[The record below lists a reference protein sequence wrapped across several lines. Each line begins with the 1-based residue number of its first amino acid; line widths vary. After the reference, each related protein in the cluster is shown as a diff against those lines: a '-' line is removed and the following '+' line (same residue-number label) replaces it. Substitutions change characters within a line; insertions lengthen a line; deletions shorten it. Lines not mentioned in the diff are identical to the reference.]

1 MSLRRPEEFGDIIEI
16 LASEKSLHIIGISK
30 KKKKYCKFDK
40 NVAMYIRNYIQK
52 VIKTD
57 CYMVA
62 MHTSHLSS
70 HSILPWLWGKCQM
83 HMINRE
89 GRAITP
95 FQGQLEMDRWYFSR
109 DISEEASQ
117 NIWLSVLKSVP
128 CLILNF
134 AEEPETI
141 ELEWS
146 PRLPWQFIGK
156 GIL

>member
-1 MSLRRPEEFGDIIEI
+1 
-16 LASEKSLHIIGISK
+16 
-30 KKKKYCKFDK
+30 
-40 NVAMYIRNYIQK
+40 
-52 VIKTD
+52 
-57 CYMVA
+57 
-62 MHTSHLSS
+62 
-70 HSILPWLWGKCQM
+70 M

-95 FQGQLEMDRWYFSR
+95 FQGQLEMDRWYFSG

-141 ELEWS
+141 ELE
-146 PRLPWQFIGK
+146 
-156 GIL
+156 